1 MKHDFEI
8 IDFHTHPF
16 LHSSY
21 NICNHKEVLQ
31 NMGVENTLS
40 IMKDLGVSKICGAV
54 VSVDSKGGPT
64 YKNDWQRISD
74 WNTQALELKK
84 IYGDFYIPGFHI
96 HPDFVEE
103 SCLEID
109 RMQAQGVRLL
119 GELVPYL
126 SGYKSYSLENMKIII
141 EYATQKKMVVS
152 IHTTVDEDM
161 DAFVEQHPDTTIV
174 AAHPGEYDKF
184 MRHLQRLKKYPN
196 YYLDISGTGVF
207 RYGTLRR
214 AIDEVGAHKIL
225 YGSDFPTCNPAM
237 FVGSVLLDPLIT
249 DEEKRAVFA
258 ENAKRLLGI
267 SGRTYS

>member
-16 LHSSY
+16 LNSSY
-21 NICNHKEVLQ
+21 NICKHKEVLPD
-31 NMGVENTLS
+31 MGVENTFS

-54 VSVDSKGGPT
+54 VSMDSKERPA
-64 YKNDWQRISD
+64 YKNDWQRIRD

-84 IYGDFYIPGFHI
+84 IYGDFYVPGFHI

-109 RMQAQGVRLL
+109 RMHAQGVRLL

-141 EYATQKKMVVS
+141 DYATQKKMVVS
-152 IHTTVDEDM
+152 IHTTLDDDM
-161 DAFVEQHPDTTIV
+161 DTFVEQHPDTTIV
-174 AAHPGEYDKF
+174 AAHPNEYDRF

-207 RYGTLRR
+207 RYGMLRR

-225 YGSDFPTCNPAM
+225 YGSDFPTCNPGM

-249 DEEKRAVFA
+249 AEEKRAVFA

-267 SGRTYS
+267 E